1 MIYSDSEISLLA
13 ENFSLLAS
21 ATSFSFTSAASKIP
35 VCADTSHSCHEC
47 EFYCNTPPNEG
58 LCNVTLG
65 KALGRGVCRN
75 FVPQLHR
82 SKSSDAKKA
91 SSCFSCGTPLEIAIH
106 GRRKYCAHCGCYLPE
121 ILYDHRFTELVKP
134 MDSVKPSRLGT
145 VYTH

>member
-13 ENFSLLAS
+13 EKFSLLAS
-21 ATSFSFTSAASKIP
+21 AASISLTSTASKIP
-35 VCADTSHSCHEC
+35 VCTDTSHSCYEC
-47 EFYCNTPPNEG
+47 EFYCHTPPNEG

-65 KALGRGVCRN
+65 KALGRGACRN

-91 SSCFSCGTPLEIAIH
+91 SSCFSCGSPLAIKNR
-106 GRRKYCAHCGCYLPE
+106 GRSPYCATCGCYLPK
-121 ILYDHRFTELVKP
+121 IIYNHRFTELVKP
-134 MDSVKPSRLGT
+134 MDSVKPPRLGT